1 MFYRAVA
8 SVMPLTRQGLAMSRT
23 GLVGSSAVLD
33 WSDAAVSEEIV
44 TQKLIPPCPPAE
56 GSLAPTWTLPPCP

>member
-8 SVMPLTRQGLAMSRT
+8 SVMSLTRQDLAMSRA

-33 WSDAAVSEEIV
+33 WSDTAVSEEIV
-44 TQKLIPPCPPAE
+44 TQKLIPLCPPAE
-56 GSLAPTWTLPPCP
+56 DSLAPTWTLPPCP